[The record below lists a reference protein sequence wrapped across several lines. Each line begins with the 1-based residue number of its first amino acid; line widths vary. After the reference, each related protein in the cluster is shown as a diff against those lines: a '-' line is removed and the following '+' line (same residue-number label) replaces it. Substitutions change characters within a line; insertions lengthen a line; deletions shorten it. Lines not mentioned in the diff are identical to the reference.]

1 MKTGR
6 SLLPVFGMWVAWVY
20 LLSLVVLR
28 PAGNAPPPPL
38 RPQVRFV
45 DAEKTYRY
53 EVEAGANGLRGV
65 EAEISEPFTH
75 PVEIPVS
82 VVPVGATADGVEPAR
97 AGVDYAA
104 DRDAVIVFPAN
115 ARRGVLRERESLLD
129 VAVTPDAAATA
140 IRRFRLR
147 LDGTGDVVVAADPL
161 GFRTVDI
168 PPGAGPGRAGIK
180 TRFRDLLADVDERDL
195 VDHPFVIE
203 ADRPPETDAEMALA
217 LYRRTGSSEV
227 PVLHFT
233 GTFPAGVREHAV
245 RLRELVPED
254 ALRRVG
260 ATHDPRPGVNSWYEL
275 HLDARPPLISAE
287 DPCFT
292 TIFCRDRDRPA
303 TVTYHYVDEAGDRI
317 GRILPDRKFWV
328 DAELSEPLEVDCRV
342 TPIVDGIELEP
353 GGRIAAGA
361 TRCERLGPYVLPA
374 GHETESDEA
383 VVGLAPH
390 PVDGHEACG
399 HCQGRPGGCDRC
411 RKKCPECGGRRA
423 DCPACQGA
431 CPECGGRPGG
441 CPQCRSACKACD
453 GRDGGCPQCR
463 GTCPSCGGRRG
474 GCAACGFGSGVCG
487 DCQGKCGPCKAC
499 DNAGTCGKCRGEGCG
514 DCGGTGKCGACGGKC
529 GPCGTCGGGGGG
541 GGSGDAGSGRGGGGS
556 PVSPPPTTSLAKGP
570 PVPGD
575 FMIFLVNNQ
584 RLHEPGDVIT
594 DRVREAIR
602 DRRPYNQG
610 AIVIN
615 DEGRDTL
622 LTEKGAP
629 PAAEKAF
636 EPFSADRQDLE
647 GQAARVA
654 ETIVRKRRNATNPNI
669 RTLVVWPEREF
680 VSAKTLEV
688 FKPLATDG
696 RGPVSLLCPDAD
708 PERAREL
715 AAALAAE
722 AGPGGQGQI
731 TVRSP
736 KSEELVEHIDD
747 VLDVIGAPT
756 DATPNL
762 QEKKR

>member
-6 SLLPVFGMWVAWVY
+6 SLLPIFGTWVAWVY

-28 PAGNAPPPPL
+28 PAGNTPPPPL

-45 DAEKTYRY
+45 EAEKTYRY
-53 EVEAGANGLRGV
+53 DVAAGANGLHGV
-65 EAEISEPFTH
+65 EAEISEAFAH
-75 PVEIPVS
+75 PVAIPVS
-82 VVPVGATADGVEPAR
+82 VVPVEASADGAEPAR

-104 DRDAVIVFPAN
+104 DRDALIEFPAN
-115 ARRGVLRERESLLD
+115 SRRGVLRKRDSLLD

-147 LDGTGDVVVAADPL
+147 LDGTGDVVVAADPQ

-168 PPGAGPGRAGIK
+168 PPGSGPGRAGIK
-180 TRFRDLLADVDERDL
+180 TRFRELLADVDEKDL

-203 ADRPPETDAEMALA
+203 ADQPAEVDAELEFS
-217 LYRRTGSSEV
+217 LYRGTGNGEV

-233 GTFPAGVREHAV
+233 GTFPAGVRERGV
-245 RLRELVPED
+245 CLRDLVPED
-254 ALRRVG
+254 DLRRIG
-260 ATHDPRPGVNSWYEL
+260 AAYDPRPGVNSWYEL

-292 TIFCRDRDRPA
+292 TIFCRDTDRPA
-303 TVTYHYVDEAGDRI
+303 TITYRYENASREPI
-317 GRILPDRKFWV
+317 TRILPNEKFWV
-328 DAELSEPLEVDCRV
+328 EAELSEPLEVDCRV
-342 TPIVDGIELEP
+342 APIVDGIELEP
-353 GGRIAAGA
+353 GGRIPAGK
-361 TRCERLGPYVLPA
+361 TRSERLGPYVLPA
-374 GHETESDEA
+374 GHRPESDEA
-383 VVGLAPH
+383 LVGLAPH
-390 PVDGHEACG
+390 PEEGHNACE
-399 HCQGRPGGCDRC
+399 HCYGRPGGCEYC
-411 RKKCPECGGRRA
+411 RKNCPVCGGHRA
-423 DCPACQGA
+423 DCPACRGI
-431 CPECGGRPGG
+431 CSMCGGRPGG
-441 CPQCRSACKACD
+441 CSQCRSACKACG
-453 GRDGGCPQCR
+453 GRDGGCPKCR
-463 GTCPSCGGRRG
+463 ATCPSCGGRKG
-474 GCAACGFGSGVCG
+474 GCAACGFGSGVCS
-487 DCQGKCGPCKAC
+487 DCQGKCGTCKAC
-499 DNAGTCGKCRGEGCG
+499 DSTGTCGKCQGKGCG
-514 DCGGTGKCGACGGKC
+514 ECGGTGKCGACGGKC

-541 GGSGDAGSGRGGGGS
+541 GGPGGGGGS
-556 PVSPPPTTSLAKGP
+556 PVSPPPPSSLAKGP

-610 AIVIN
+610 AIVVN
-615 DEGRDTL
+615 DEGKETL
-622 LTEKGAP
+622 LTEKSAP
-629 PAAEKAF
+629 PSAEKAF

-654 ETIVRKRRNATNPNI
+654 ETIVRKRKNAANPQI

-696 RGPVSLLCPDAD
+696 RGPVSFLCPDAD

-747 VLDVIGAPT
+747 VLDVIGASPT
-756 DATPNL
+756 DRPNRA
-762 QEKKR
+762 EKKK